1 MREELLHVMQQME
14 ANVVAQVS
22 TTVAGMV
29 EEKSAALVS
38 LKNEMAERKRLHN
51 QVLDLMPHLRVFCRV
66 HTHAHTQIH
75 THTHTH
81 TQVLDLKGNIRVFCR
96 ARPPSHAN
104 KVALTFAS
112 DTEMVCEV
120 SGKSHPFSYDCVFSP
135 SSKQAAVFA
144 ETQPLVVSVLD
155 GINILYVYIRM
166 FVHVCV
172 YDILVHIHM
181 YRLQRLH
188 HRLRADGLGQDTHD
202 AGLQRRS
209 RR

>member
-81 TQVLDLKGNIRVFCR
+81 PG
-96 ARPPSHAN
+96 
-104 KVALTFAS
+104 
-112 DTEMVCEV
+112 
-120 SGKSHPFSYDCVFSP
+120 SGP
-135 SSKQAAVFA
+135 Q
-144 ETQPLVVSVLD
+144 
-155 GINILYVYIRM
+155 G
-166 FVHVCV
+166 
-172 YDILVHIHM
+172 
-181 YRLQRLH
+181 
-188 HRLRADGLGQDTHD
+188 
-202 AGLQRRS
+202 
-209 RR
+209 

>member
-1 MREELLHVMQQME
+1 VKQEFCALKDGAAAMREELLHVMQQME

-51 QVLDLMPHLRVFCRV
+51 QVLDL
-66 HTHAHTQIH
+66 
-75 THTHTH
+75 
-81 TQVLDLKGNIRVFCR
+81 KGNIRVFCR
-96 ARPPSHAN
+96 ARPPSQAN

-135 SSKQAAVFA
+135 SSMQAAVFA

-155 GINILYVYIRM
+155 GIHI
-166 FVHVCV
+166 FVCV
-172 YDILVHIHM
+172 YTYVRTCVH
-181 YRLQRLH
+181 
-188 HRLRADGLGQDTHD
+188 TCVCVCV
-202 AGLQRRS
+202 
-209 RR
+209 

>member
-51 QVLDLMPHLRVFCRV
+51 QVLDLMPHIRVFCC
-66 HTHAHTQIH
+66 AHTCTYTNTR
-75 THTHTH
+75 THI
-81 TQVLDLKGNIRVFCR
+81 QVLDLKGNIRVFCR
-96 ARPPSHAN
+96 ARPPSQAN

-135 SSKQAAVFA
+135 SSMQAAVFA